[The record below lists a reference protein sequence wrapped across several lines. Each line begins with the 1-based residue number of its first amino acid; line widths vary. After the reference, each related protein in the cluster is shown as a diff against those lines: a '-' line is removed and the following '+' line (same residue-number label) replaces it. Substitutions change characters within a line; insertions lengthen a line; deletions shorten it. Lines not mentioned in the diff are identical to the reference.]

1 MVQNLKKR
9 LHTKLIELN
18 IFTLRD
24 MGSDV
29 DRITAKRFGQWA
41 TRLYV
46 ILFISALAILI
57 FYTIIEPHTLT
68 KNFDEPSFILYNHLR
83 KTYGDELKCRC
94 SKIAFTYNQFVE
106 IEPIFHSG
114 LNPNL
119 TVYEQKDYRQ
129 FLSAHLQYLQG
140 LCRLSI
146 QSVNNSIDEFLT
158 SLLVTVELLSE
169 INFENRLNILTE
181 QIKINAPILFS
192 RLLSSTQSILHGNAI
207 ISTYGT
213 NFNYRILAVGSRY
226 VYAYT
231 EATIYDDECSCG
243 LSSNCTMQGT
253 LIERNSSRKIPL
265 KGMRMGCTPSQSF
278 LVSTLEC
285 FYDQSCLDLIQHY
298 TNYENSLTPLST
310 TNLSHF
316 SQNTT
321 IGELINNLFIEQWS
335 TQINYA
341 SYYQQCSPSICS
353 YTSIEKFNTFH
364 TITVVLGIQGGLT
377 IVLKWICPKLVRIG
391 SKIYHHRKKQPNT
404 VNPINT
410 NQVSSNATY
419 NTAIQNTT
427 WNNKITSMN
436 IRLQN
441 NVIPR
446 GQSIFKM
453 IFVII
458 LLICILVGATVLSV
472 YYARQKPSL
481 CHPAFKQLSI
491 TTSCQLKTP
500 GASVIA
506 DVNSDNR
513 VDLIFPCQYDR
524 TVNILFGTGNDTFQ
538 TTMVIS
544 FEAYSWIY
552 HIRVRDMNNDGQVD
566 LILVQELEVTILFGY
581 GNGTFQTQNMQSI
594 AIGGVPQHI
603 AIVDLNHDNM
613 LDIIVIIEFED
624 YVYIYLANVN
634 GTFLLDS
641 ALFITHNSNSQGLII
656 ADFNNDT
663 HLDIAIMNTNSL
675 HIHIFYANTNGS
687 YQPQKWLFTAIDA
700 AYAGVVAS
708 DFDSDNRI
716 DIAFLY
722 SWRHTVCMLYQN
734 NNDSFHVN
742 EQIIMESS
750 IQLNSVVVGDLNGD
764 NSLDIVIGTISQY
777 EIYGLL
783 GNGNGDFQIQTI
795 HSNNLFS
802 YQIWNDVTDFN
813 NDNCQDII
821 SINIDTN
828 YIDIFLNTC
837 ECSTH

>member
-1 MVQNLKKR
+1 
-9 LHTKLIELN
+9 
-18 IFTLRD
+18 

-29 DRITAKRFGQWA
+29 DRITAKRFDQWA

-46 ILFISALAILI
+46 ILFISALTILM
-57 FYTIIEPHTLT
+57 FYTIIRPHTLT
-68 KNFDEPSFILYNHLR
+68 KNFDEPSFIFYNHLR

-106 IEPIFHSG
+106 IEPIFHSVCTSEFVLEG
-114 LNPNL
+114 WRLALVKDLDPNL

-140 LCRLSI
+140 LCQLSI
-146 QSVNNSIDEFLT
+146 QSINNSIDEFLT

-169 INFENRLNILTE
+169 LNFENRLNILTE

-213 NFNYRILAVGSRY
+213 NFNYRILAYGSRY

-243 LSSNCTMQGT
+243 LSPNCTMQGT

-265 KGMRMGCTPSQSF
+265 KGVRMGCTPSQSF

-316 SQNTT
+316 SPNTT

-335 TQINYA
+335 TQINYS

-353 YTSIEKFNTFH
+353 YTSIEKFNIFH
-364 TITVVLGIQGGLT
+364 TITVILGIQGGLT
-377 IVLKWICPKLVRIG
+377 IVLKWVCPKLVRIG
-391 SKIYHHRKKQPNT
+391 SKIYHHRKNQSNT
-404 VNPINT
+404 VHPINT

-419 NTAIQNTT
+419 NTTIQNTT

-506 DVNSDNR
+506 DVNSDNQ

-524 TVNILFGTGNDTFQ
+524 TVNILFGTGNGTFQ
-538 TTMVIS
+538 TMMVIS
-544 FEAYSWIY
+544 FETYSWIY

-566 LILVQELEVTILFGY
+566 LILVQKLEVTILFGY
-581 GNGTFQTQNMQSI
+581 GNGTFQTQNMQST
-594 AIGGVPQHI
+594 AISGVPQHI

-624 YVYIYLANVN
+624 YVYIYLANIN
-634 GTFLLDS
+634 GTFLLDL
-641 ALFITHNSNSQGLII
+641 ALFITHNSNSQGLIV

-663 HLDIAIMNTNSL
+663 HLDIVIMNTNSL

-700 AYAGVVAS
+700 IYAGVVAS

-722 SWRHTVCMLYQN
+722 GWRHIVCMLYRN
-734 NNDSFHVN
+734 NNNSFHVN

-802 YQIWNDVTDFN
+802 DQIWNDVTDFN

-837 ECSTH
+837 ECSIH